1 MNISDS
7 IIFPSV
13 VKASAPRPVA
23 TNTINLDAPADI
35 VRVVR

>member
-13 VKASAPRPVA
+13 VKASAPRPVS
-23 TNTINLDAPADI
+23 TNTINPEAPADI
-35 VRVVR
+35 IRVVR